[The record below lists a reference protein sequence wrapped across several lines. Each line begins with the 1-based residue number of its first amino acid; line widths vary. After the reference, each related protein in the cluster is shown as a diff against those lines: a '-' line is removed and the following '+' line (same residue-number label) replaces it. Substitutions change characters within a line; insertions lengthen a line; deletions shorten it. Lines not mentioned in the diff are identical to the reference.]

1 MSLIFLRHNSR
12 GCGYP
17 SDSEN
22 ECYNHYNLCSALCTA
37 VQVSYI
43 IIIFVCIII
52 NISVYKFRV
61 YHFINLQEPWLVNNS
76 TISTLSSDDHSIHL
90 NCIDTIMTIAVKYGM
105 IPGAVDQRSG
115 NPLLG
120 GSVQSIYTL
129 LEGYPYE
136 ASQFLSQMPLF
147 FFIIYELHKFA
158 DDDDVISISSTEILL
173 APVVL
178 KNGYYYLCTGEGKG
192 SIYRIH
198 DPAHIFFSPN
208 GHQTLLHCIRDSFP
222 EKSYE
227 VSFQTDLQHK
237 PKERLCI
244 PKKFHE
250 HEPTKWDVMR

>member
-1 MSLIFLRHNSR
+1 MLQSLQFVLCIMYCRPGKL
-12 GCGYP
+12 YY
-17 SDSEN
+17 
-22 ECYNHYNLCSALCTA
+22 YNICMYYYS
-37 VQVSYI
+37 
-43 IIIFVCIII
+43 
-52 NISVYKFRV
+52 ISVYKFRV
-61 YHFINLQEPWLVNNS
+61 YRLKACHFINLQEPWLVNNS
-76 TISTLSSDDHSIHL
+76 TIEMAISPDDQSIHL
-90 NCIDTIMTIAVKYGM
+90 NCLDTIMTIAVKYGK

-120 GSVQSIYTL
+120 GSGQSIYTL

-158 DDDDVISISSTEILL
+158 DDDGISISSTETLL

-244 PKKFHE
+244 PKTFHE